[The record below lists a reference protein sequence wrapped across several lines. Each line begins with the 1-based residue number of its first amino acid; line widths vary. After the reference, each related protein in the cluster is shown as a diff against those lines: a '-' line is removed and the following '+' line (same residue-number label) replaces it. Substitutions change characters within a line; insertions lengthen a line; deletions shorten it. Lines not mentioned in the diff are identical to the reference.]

1 MILEGDFRR
10 DGAVCARGLVD
21 PALLDDAAAA
31 IEAVLADPSP
41 LAIRASADGDGAFVE
56 DFCNWSRV
64 PVLESFIR
72 RCEGSR
78 VAAGL
83 LGSRDIRLYHDH
95 ILVKEAGTTQRTP
108 WHQDQPYYNVDG
120 HHGVSMWL
128 PVDAVPRR
136 SSLEVVAGSHR
147 GPWFVPRT
155 FLGHEARW
163 FPEGTLAE
171 LPDYDADP
179 PRILGWD
186 LEPGDAVFFHFA
198 AVHGAAGSDARRRVL
213 SVRYI
218 GDDIR
223 YAPRPWRTSPPFDGI
238 DRVLVAGAPLDH
250 PWFPRL

>member
-21 PALLDDAAAA
+21 RALLDDAAAA

-108 WHQDQPYYNVDG
+108 WHLDQPYYNVDG
-120 HHGVSMWL
+120 HHG
-128 PVDAVPRR
+128 
-136 SSLEVVAGSHR
+136 
-147 GPWFVPRT
+147 
-155 FLGHEARW
+155 
-163 FPEGTLAE
+163 
-171 LPDYDADP
+171 
-179 PRILGWD
+179 
-186 LEPGDAVFFHFA
+186 
-198 AVHGAAGSDARRRVL
+198 
-213 SVRYI
+213 
-218 GDDIR
+218 
-223 YAPRPWRTSPPFDGI
+223 
-238 DRVLVAGAPLDH
+238 
-250 PWFPRL
+250 